1 MKWGGVVLMA
11 SGCVLV
17 AFLSGVAAK
26 HTPATAWMARYRNAE
41 GTSCCGATDC
51 RAAQVSLVRQTP
63 RETTVRINGV
73 EVVLPTMSVFPS
85 ETPESYWCSA
95 NFELPPTREITRCA
109 FYAIGS

>member
-1 MKWGGVVLMA
+1 MRHRARSSSREAESRVPRASCDASGHGKGGAAMKWGGVVLMA

-26 HTPATAWMARYRNAE
+26 HTSATAWMARYRNAE

-73 EVVLPTMSVFPS
+73 EVVLPTM
-85 ETPESYWCSA
+85 
-95 NFELPPTREITRCA
+95 
-109 FYAIGS
+109 